1 MATQKYVFASVL
13 SIFGKDVAENIC
25 MLVTFADCQQPPV
38 LEVINAS
45 EVLFPKNDIGLPVHH
60 KFNNSA
66 LFANNRSVHDRADID
81 SNEDMEFDNF
91 DAMFWDMGA
100 KSMKTFFVSLDKM
113 PTRSLQLTKEVLNEW
128 KQLEAAV
135 EGPKTQQQI
144 EKHNTDIISNENFQI

>member
-1 MATQKYVFASVL
+1 MDSVRWMQFVLSPRPLARFMATQKYVFASVL

-113 PTRSLQLTKEVLNEW
+113 PTRSLQLTKEVLNE
-128 KQLEAAV
+128 
-135 EGPKTQQQI
+135 
-144 EKHNTDIISNENFQI
+144 